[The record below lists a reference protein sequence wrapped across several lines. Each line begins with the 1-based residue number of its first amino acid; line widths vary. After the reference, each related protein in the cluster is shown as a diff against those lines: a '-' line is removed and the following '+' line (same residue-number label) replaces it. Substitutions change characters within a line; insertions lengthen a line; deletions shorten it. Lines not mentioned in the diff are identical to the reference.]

1 MVEQF
6 SDVFAE
12 ATQASGNSSETQMLY
27 DVLVKRPGDFFMCRM
42 KRLSLQ
48 GCSWKAYLKKGEQW
62 SGFKMGLSM
71 KLFARGV
78 RVAGGRLQV
87 QVAGSRGEVLQRS
100 G

>member
-62 SGFKMGLSM
+62 PHFNMGWNM

-78 RVAGGRLQV
+78 HVAGARLQT
-87 QVAGSRGEVLQRS
+87 QVTGTHGEVLQRS